1 VNAPRLFTWF
11 FRLFWLVAAICA
23 VLVVTTTLGHC
34 AEPTPAPADCA
45 SRPTWC
51 APGYVCLPTRCAAEA
66 SAQLELLTAET
77 ESLRKRRIRRW
88 ACTLG
93 AGMGVTLQYNAGQAS
108 FDAAPI
114 VGALTCGYTF

>member
-1 VNAPRLFTWF
+1 VRRL
-11 FRLFWLVAAICA
+11 LAAAALLLACSGFA
-23 VLVVTTTLGHC
+23 FS
-34 AEPTPAPADCA
+34 AEAREPEHDCA
-45 SRPTWC
+45 SRPAWC

-77 ESLRKRRIRRW
+77 ESLRKRRVRRW

-93 AGMGVTLQYNAGQAS
+93 AGMGITLQYNAGQAS

-114 VGALTCGYTF
+114 LGALTCGYTF